1 VVDGIDTILGK
12 GKFAIKAWH
21 SNSPEIDQDGNEN
34 PAGESTGSSMEQE
47 S

>member
-34 PAGESTGSSMEQE
+34 P
-47 S
+47 